1 MRTTLELDDDL
12 LATAREIARTRGA
25 SIGRVISD
33 LARRG
38 LSPSVPV
45 LSDGVVFPHFVVPPD
60 APPITSEAVAR
71 ALEE

>member
-12 LATAREIARTRGA
+12 MVTVRSIARERGT

-38 LSPSVPV
+38 LSPTVPV
-45 LSDGVVFPHFVVPPD
+45 LADGVVFPHFQVPAD
-60 APPITSEAVAR
+60 AAPITSADVSA
-71 ALEE
+71 ALDE